1 MKSIFLFT
9 FLISVSV
16 GNSQI
21 LKKTYHDW
29 NNTRVK
35 YVYYVNSRGEYNGLL
50 AQYTYDG
57 AKLGEETWV
66 NGVKNG
72 PYKEYFTRGS
82 ASKLKI
88 TGNYKDDNKHG
99 HWITYTYVKYGQSYF
114 DIMQSMAFNDK
125 EADIFNSGVQ
135 TKYGEEFFDNGQI
148 NKEIKYYPSGKMA
161 YSRNYRNTLCFGEY
175 LGYTPENQLVIK
187 GIVGDMGKMIGTWII
202 PREINGDC
210 PKDKSDLS
218 KVSYTQK
225 IKFDDFGN
233 IDTNYY
239 SKTYYLS
246 GKLRDSV
253 RVISIKYQGAFDYKG
268 IWYLCG
274 PNTAIAGP
282 YRSFYE
288 SGKIQTEGSY
298 TIENGISVK
307 SGIWKNY
314 DQNGNLTK
322 EVNEDESRLK
332 AAEAKKETERIEKE
346 RIEKERIANEEKV
359 AKENKEKEELK
370 ALIEKADS
378 SIIKVNTLFTNF
390 KNLVFEKSFSPP
402 LLAAYS
408 TSYENG
414 RTVYVVNKK
423 PELHQHAGII
433 QYSFEKKV
441 EQMKENDKETLRK
454 VQSVEDYNANNKYN
468 SWAETKTV
476 DFDVFTTRKNTYSE
490 LLVLAEKQINLTNK
504 LIQLAN
510 VKTKDL
516 EKQLKASNT
525 VEEKIKILENYQFE
539 PK

>member
-1 MKSIFLFT
+1 MKFLFLFT
-9 FLISVSV
+9 FLVSVSV

-29 NNTRVK
+29 NNTHVK

-50 AQYTYDG
+50 TQYTYDG
-57 AKLGEETWV
+57 AKLGEESWV
-66 NGVKNG
+66 NGLKNG

-82 ASKLKI
+82 ASKLKV

-161 YSRNYRNTLCFGEY
+161 YSRNYKNTLCFGEY
-175 LGYTPENQLVIK
+175 LGYTPENQLAIK
-187 GIVGDMGKMIGTWII
+187 GIVGDRGKMIGTWII
-202 PREINGDC
+202 PRENSGDC

-218 KVSYTQK
+218 NVTYTQK

-233 IDTNYY
+233 IDTNYF

-253 RVISIKYQGAFDYKG
+253 RVLSIKYQGSFDYKG

-274 PNTAIAGP
+274 PNTAITGP
-282 YRSFYE
+282 YSSFYE

-298 TIENGISVK
+298 TIENGVSVK

-314 DQNGNLTK
+314 DQNGNLIK

-332 AAEAKKETERIEKE
+332 AVEAKKEAERIEKE
-346 RIEKERIANEEKV
+346 KIEKERIAKEEKI
-359 AKENKEKEELK
+359 AKENKEKVEL
-370 ALIEKADS
+370 AVLIEKADS
-378 SIIKVNTLFTNF
+378 SIIKVNALFNNF
-390 KNLVFEKSFSPP
+390 ENLVQKKYSSAPP
-402 LLAAYS
+402 LAKYTVVNTGYS
-408 TSYENG
+408 Y
-414 RTVYVVNKK
+414 VYVVNKK
-423 PELHQHAGII
+423 PELYFHFDQI
-433 QYSFEKKV
+433 QNSFKEKV
-441 EQMKENDKETLRK
+441 EKLKKKDTEILRK
-454 VQSVEDYNANNKYN
+454 VEDAKFYN
-468 SWAETKTV
+468 KTV
-476 DFDVFTTRKNTYSE
+476 DFNLVTERNNIYSE
-490 LLVLAEKQINLTNK
+490 IVLLGQKHMKLNMKMIDLAEI
-504 LIQLAN
+504 
-510 VKTKDL
+510 KTKNI
-516 EKQLKASNT
+516 EKQLETSNT
-525 VEEKIKILENYQFE
+525 VEEKIKILENYEFE